1 MRKLGILFIAGFFTM
16 ATVTCG
22 QQRLSF
28 EFGLRA
34 GVPTQTILES
44 DFIGIPGAFTVQQV
58 FKKPSFTL
66 GPTFAAVLYDRIVVQ
81 LDALYKPVRFSTN
94 ETTPVASIRRIS
106 QGGSWEFPL
115 LFDYRFLRGP
125 VRPYAGGG
133 SIVGQ
138 TLSAT
143 MESRATFSN
152 IARVDRTYSQFQ
164 IFDNQFPAYITNA
177 GLEWNRS
184 RIVIRPELRYTRWD
198 DSKQNPK
205 RRRDQV
211 EFLIGFSVR

>member
-81 LDALYKPVRFSTN
+81 LDA
-94 ETTPVASIRRIS
+94 
-106 QGGSWEFPL
+106 
-115 LFDYRFLRGP
+115 
-125 VRPYAGGG
+125 
-133 SIVGQ
+133 
-138 TLSAT
+138 
-143 MESRATFSN
+143 
-152 IARVDRTYSQFQ
+152 
-164 IFDNQFPAYITNA
+164 
-177 GLEWNRS
+177 
-184 RIVIRPELRYTRWD
+184 
-198 DSKQNPK
+198 
-205 RRRDQV
+205 
-211 EFLIGFSVR
+211 